1 MADNK
6 LATIEPQPFL
16 DRDKVELLKRTI
28 AKGATDD
35 ELDMFLARIESTR
48 LDPFLGQIFAVK
60 RRAKDDDGNWTTVM
74 SIQTG
79 VAGLELIAHR
89 TGEFQGLDGPYWCGP
104 DGEWRDVWLSETYP
118 AAAKV
123 GVYRKGFVQPLY
135 GIALWRE
142 YVQTTQRGDVTSM
155 WKTKATVMI
164 AKCAESL
171 ALRKAFPAETSGLY
185 TAEEMGTRSDSVI
198 TIDAEV
204 IDVGTGE
211 IIEAPPVRAISHN
224 NPATVPADFE
234 PQQFRD
240 NVVAESNRRY
250 EERAPSWN
258 AIYGPARTKGLL
270 PVQVQALACKRY
282 GLAKH
287 SDMSADDMIDLAQY
301 IEQTDADTLKQEA
314 GA

>member
-1 MADNK
+1 MAERSFDPAK
-6 LATIEPQPFL
+6 HI
-16 DRDKVELLKRTI
+16 RKVNGGDYLEVKWRLVWLRTEYP
-28 AKGATDD
+28 D
-35 ELDMFLARIESTR
+35 ARIDT
-48 LDPFLGQIFAVK
+48 
-60 RRAKDDDGNWTTVM
+60 
-74 SIQTG
+74 
-79 VAGLELIAHR
+79 ELINVNDTFALFR
-89 TGEFQGLDGPYWCGP
+89 TRID
-104 DGEWRDVWLSETYP
+104 LSTG
-118 AAAKV
+118 AMA
-123 GVYRKGFVQPLY
+123 
-135 GIALWRE
+135 
-142 YVQTTQRGDVTSM
+142 M